1 MNNKKIVSLIIL
13 LVIIAIMTTG
23 CITCKA
29 SCEDTISQ
37 KRIIGIVEETYHLT
51 FLEDTRVIVLTSD
64 DKLYFT
70 KESMS
75 SHYILVKD
83 WNELNN
89 ITAGGQYQWIL
100 EKDTSCS
107 IEKPW
112 TLKSLSNI

>member
-29 SCEDTISQ
+29 SCENTIVQ
-37 KRIIGIVEETYHLT
+37 KRIIGIVERTYL
-51 FLEDTRVIVLTSD
+51 FYDTHIVVLTSGEE
-64 DKLYFT
+64 LYFI
-70 KESMS
+70 KEGSR
-75 SHYILVKD
+75 SHHILVKD